1 MLAFV
6 SKGRLTRQELG
17 WLLTQEASGAAER
30 LRLGVQVLKS
40 NPPPQDASPEGL
52 DATLDALDDA
62 MKMLSGLHHKPSKFG
77 ARRGRIDLAALLWEV
92 APDARVS
99 IEPGSGTEVFGDEAE
114 LRRMLQLLVMHGQ
127 GSEGAINIKRE
138 GDDVKVGVVL
148 GPDSSSSAST
158 ERAWLSRMATR
169 YGGKLEL
176 EGGMELVSLPAD
188 GVSEKK
194 EREALQKELV
204 EARKQGEA
212 YARELA
218 EAFSPHE
225 ESVSPSTFPPPLG
238 GSESHDRFAVL
249 TRLASGVAGELRSA
263 LAPAMRELHG
273 TTDDPTDTRAQ
284 AIRRAVTQAHDLS
297 VTLSQ
302 VGTLDCNEIP
312 GPVDVSELAATHVKT
327 HLARAEKN
335 GVTLK
340 CTPAGSPAIARVA
353 PRAAGLLLDQLLSQA
368 IASSPRGSEIHV
380 EILDEE
386 VGPRIMVDDSGPPL
400 PLAARRAFAALEIEP
415 GTYGRPTN
423 LPIYVAAEVSAWQGA
438 TFELSDSPRGGLRVA
453 ITFRR

>member
-1 MLAFV
+1 M

-17 WLLTQEASGAAER
+17 WLLTQEAAGAAER
-30 LRLGVQVLKS
+30 LRLGVQVLKT
-40 NPPPQDASPEGL
+40 NPPPADGSSPAHL

-77 ARRGRIDLAALLWEV
+77 QRRGRIDLAALLWEV

-114 LRRMLQLLVMHGQ
+114 LRRMLQLLVTHGQ
-127 GSEGAINIKRE
+127 GTEGAISVKRD

-148 GPDSSSSAST
+148 GPDSSSSAET

-176 EGGMELVSLPAD
+176 EGGMEMVSLPAD

-194 EREALQKELV
+194 EREALQKELE

-238 GSESHDRFAVL
+238 GADAHERFAVL
-249 TRLASGVAGELRSA
+249 TRLASGVAGELRAA
-263 LAPAMRELHG
+263 LAPAVRDLVNV
-273 TTDDPTDTRAQ
+273 TDDPQDDRAH
-284 AIRRAVTQAHDLS
+284 AIRRSVSQAQDLS
-297 VTLSQ
+297 VTLAH
-302 VGTLDCNEIP
+302 VGALDASEIP
-312 GPVDVSELAATHVKT
+312 GPVDIAELATSHVKS
-327 HLARAEKN
+327 HQNRAERR
-335 GVTLK
+335 GVSLK
-340 CTPAGSPAIARVA
+340 CSAPNPAIGRVA
-353 PRAAGLLLDQLLSQA
+353 PRAAGLLLDQLLGQA
-368 IASSPRGSEIHV
+368 IASSPRGSEIQV
-380 EILDEE
+380 AVTDEE
-386 VGPRIMVDDSGPPL
+386 AGPRITVDDAGPPL

-423 LPIYVAAEVSAWQGA
+423 LPIYFAAEISAWQGA

-453 ITFRR
+453 VAFRR

>member
-1 MLAFV
+1 M
-6 SKGRLTRQELG
+6 
-17 WLLTQEASGAAER
+17 
-30 LRLGVQVLKS
+30 GVQVLKT
-40 NPPPQDASPEGL
+40 NPPPADSASPEGL

-62 MKMLSGLHHKPSKFG
+62 MKMLSGLHNKPSKFG

-127 GSEGAINIKRE
+127 GSEGAISVKRE
-138 GDDVKVGVVL
+138 GDEVKVGVVL

-169 YGGKLEL
+169 YGGKLDL
-176 EGGMELVSLPAD
+176 EGGMEVVSLPAD

-194 EREALQKELV
+194 EREALQKELD

-238 GSESHDRFAVL
+238 GADAQDRFAVL
-249 TRLASGVAGELRSA
+249 TRLASGVAGELRAA
-263 LAPAMRELHG
+263 LAPAVRELVG
-273 TTDDPTDTRAQ
+273 SSDDPQDEKAQ
-284 AIRRAVTQAHDLS
+284 AIRRAVAQAQDLS
-297 VTLSQ
+297 VTLAH
-302 VGTLDCNEIP
+302 VGTLDANEIP
-312 GPVDVSELAATHVKT
+312 GPVDVGELASSRVKSLQGRADKHGVSLKCAVT
-327 HLARAEKN
+327 GTPTTARA
-335 GVTLK
+335 
-340 CTPAGSPAIARVA
+340 A
-353 PRAAGLLLDQLLSQA
+353 PRAVGLLLDQLLSQA
-368 IASSPRGSEIHV
+368 IASSPRGSEILV
-380 EILDEE
+380 AIGDEE
-386 VGPRIMVDDSGPPL
+386 SGPRITVDDAGPPL

-423 LPIYVAAEVSAWQGA
+423 LPIYVASEIAAWQGA

-453 ITFRR
+453 VTFKR